1 VQILC
6 HLSGSGSSFV
16 ILAELWSCGQGAARS
31 PHDGVEALDVRV
43 QGTPTR
49 PERWR
54 SATSA
59 TPVTLSPGHG
69 LPPEPG
75 VNLRRD
81 QPPISFT
88 KPEPEPFTVQV
99 HSLRHWGKQRLAER
113 LYDLIGVA
121 STPLNAPIKQS
132 TISS

>member
-1 VQILC
+1 M
-6 HLSGSGSSFV
+6 

-59 TPVTLSPGHG
+59 TPVTLSPGNG

-88 KPEPEPFTVQV
+88 KPVPEPIIWRSFLELYDTFF
-99 HSLRHWGKQRLAER
+99 ER
-113 LYDLIGVA
+113 LCVA
-121 STPLNAPIKQS
+121 AVALVSVIASQGYYRCLCGTAMVPNSVGTDSLGLCR
-132 TISS
+132 